1 MEDISQQIAK
11 FRRDYGSQELE
22 EKSVL
27 STPIEQFKTW
37 FQEAINAGQVDVEAM
52 TLSTVN
58 EQGRVSCRVVLLKDC
73 DAQGFVFFTN
83 YNSRK
88 AREMQ
93 AQANVALTFYW
104 PALQRQVRIEG
115 SVGKTSREESEAY
128 FQTRPRGA
136 QIGAWASPQSELI
149 ENRRALEE
157 QIAAIED
164 RFRDQSIPCPP
175 FWGGFRLVPER
186 IEFWQGRES
195 RLHDRIL
202 YTLVQGEWKIS
213 RLAP

>member
-1 MEDISQQIAK
+1 MEEISQQIAK
-11 FRRDYGSQELE
+11 LRRDYGSQELD

-37 FQEAINAGQVDVEAM
+37 FQEAVDAGQVDVEAM

-58 EQGRVSCRVVLLKDC
+58 EEGRVSSRVVLLKDC
-73 DAQGFVFFTN
+73 DAHGFVFFTN

-93 AQANVALTFYW
+93 AHENIALTFYW

-115 SVGKTSREESEAY
+115 NVGKTSREESEAY

-136 QIGAWASPQSELI
+136 QIGAWASPQSESI
-149 ENRRALEE
+149 ENRQALEE
-157 QIAAIED
+157 QINAIEA
-164 RFRDQSIPCPP
+164 RFRDQPIPCPP
-175 FWGGFRLVPER
+175 FWGGFRLAPER

-202 YTLVQGEWKIS
+202 YTREQNKWKIS